1 MSDEGWKKSPDGT
14 LALGKVTGWQIGI
27 HSNQG
32 AIRLDYVNSREQA
45 SRGEQ
50 ETCQVTLSIP
60 QMRELAELLLKTSRL
75 LEHQN

>member
-1 MSDEGWKKSPDGT
+1 MSDEEWKKSPDGT
-14 LALGKVTGWQIGI
+14 PELGKVTGWQIGI

-32 AIRLDYVNSREQA
+32 AIRFDYVYSQEQA

-50 ETCQVTLSIP
+50 ETCQITLSIP

-75 LEHQN
+75 LDQK